1 MVQGFLRLR
10 IVLRSMFDRFHK
22 IQVVEVAIVV
32 GIC

>member
-1 MVQGFLRLR
+1 MVKGFLHLR

-22 IQVVEVAIVV
+22 LQVVEVAIVV